1 MEPAYQF
8 LQVQTE
14 GAVRTITLSNLEK
27 GNALGKEMIRSLRDA
42 LLRVRDDQDV
52 KVVVL
57 TGAGKVFCT
66 GGDISMFPEFDHTSS
81 LDYMRRT
88 GLEIQKLITDTEKCF
103 IAKVNGI
110 CLAGGLE
117 LALCCDL
124 LYANDKARF
133 GLPEINLG
141 ILPGWGGTARL
152 PRSMP
157 VHRAK
162 EILFTGRIDYTA
174 EEMSRMGLLTRVY
187 PYKELDER
195 VAEIASSIC
204 AQSLPS
210 IRMAKT
216 IVNHSAD
223 GGSLDGALAIERG
236 AILWLGA
243 GADAQERIR
252 GFVEG
257 QG

>member
-1 MEPAYQF
+1 MDPTHEH
-8 LQVQTE
+8 LQVKTE
-14 GAVRTITLSNLEK
+14 GEVCTITLSNPEK
-27 GNALGKEMIRSLRDA
+27 GNALGKEMIRGLRDA
-42 LLRVRDDQDV
+42 LLRVRDDAAV

-124 LYANDKARF
+124 IYANDKARF

-162 EILFTGRIDYTA
+162 ELLFTGRIDYSA
-174 EEMSRMGLLTRVY
+174 EELSRLGLLTRVF
-187 PYKELDER
+187 PYQELDER
-195 VAEIASSIC
+195 VAEIVTSIC

-216 IVNHSAD
+216 IVNHSVD
-223 GGSLDGALAIERG
+223 GGSVDAALAIERG

-243 GADAQERIR
+243 GEDARERIK

>member
-1 MEPAYQF
+1 MESVHEF
-8 LQVQTE
+8 LEVRAE
-14 GAVRTITLSNLEK
+14 GGVCTITLSNPEK

-42 LLRVRDDQDV
+42 LLRVRDDASV

-66 GGDISMFPEFDHTSS
+66 GGDISMFPGFDHGSA

-88 GLEIQKLITDTEKCF
+88 GLEIQKLLTETEKCF
-103 IAKVNGI
+103 IAKVNGV

-124 LYANDKARF
+124 VYANDKARF

-141 ILPGWGGTARL
+141 ILPGWGGTVRL

-157 VHRAK
+157 AHRAR

-174 EEMSRMGLLTRVY
+174 EELSRMGFLTRVY

-195 VAEIASSIC
+195 VAEIAAAIC
-204 AQSLPS
+204 NQSLPS

-216 IVNHSAD
+216 IVNHSLD
-223 GGSLDGALAIERG
+223 GGLDAALAVERG

-243 GADAQERIR
+243 GDDARERIR
-252 GFVEG
+252 AFVEG